1 MSGQGTVGN
10 RYILGC
16 RDMPV
21 FPLDSAVYRP
31 SSYSSYL
38 QGRSVLHPTDC
49 PLSATETSR
58 RKNSELSDGNEGRPL
73 YEDGTEQAHESHIL
87 QEMSRYAEIL
97 RRSKRLGL

>member
-21 FPLDSAVYRP
+21 FPPDSAVYRP

-38 QGRSVLHPTDC
+38 PARSMLHPTGY
-49 PLSATETSR
+49 PLLATETSR
-58 RKNSELSDGNEGRPL
+58 QKNSELSDGNEGHLL
-73 YEDGTEQAHESHIL
+73 Y
-87 QEMSRYAEIL
+87 
-97 RRSKRLGL
+97 